1 MDNPN
6 TNNNILSAE
15 AIFDK
20 YAALYQE
27 KYMDISHYHDLLDI
41 FCSRLK
47 TGSAVLDI
55 ACGPGNITHY
65 LLDKRPDLQI
75 WGIDLSLHM
84 LDLARKNN
92 PTARFSLLDARAIHT
107 INEKFEGIVCGFCLP
122 YLNRDEVHKLI
133 IDAADLLNTGGVFYL
148 STMED
153 DYEKSRIVTSSTGDR
168 TFMYFHQAADLAA
181 AMNSSG
187 LQVTDVKRQP
197 VVGKEDEMDL
207 IMLALKL
214 GEDV

>member
-6 TNNNILSAE
+6 PDNKILSAE

-27 KYMDISHYHDLLDI
+27 KYMDISHYHDLLDV
-41 FCSRLK
+41 FCERLK
-47 TGSAVLDI
+47 TGASVLDI

-65 LLDKRPDLQI
+65 LLEKRPDLQI
-75 WGIDLSLHM
+75 WGIDLAANM

-92 PTARFSLLDARAIHT
+92 PTARFSLLDARAINT
-107 INEKFEGIVCGFCLP
+107 IEEKFEAVVCGFCLP
-122 YLNRDEVHKLI
+122 YLDRSEVEKLI
-133 IDAADLLNTGGVFYL
+133 NDAADLLHTGGIFYL

-153 DYEKSRIVTSSTGDR
+153 DYEKSRVVTSSTGDR
-168 TFMYFHQAADLAA
+168 TFMYFHQAEDLEV

-187 LQVTDVKRQP
+187 LIVTDVKRQP
-197 VVGKEDEMDL
+197 VVGKNDEVDL
-207 IMLALKL
+207 IMLALKQ
-214 GEDV
+214 